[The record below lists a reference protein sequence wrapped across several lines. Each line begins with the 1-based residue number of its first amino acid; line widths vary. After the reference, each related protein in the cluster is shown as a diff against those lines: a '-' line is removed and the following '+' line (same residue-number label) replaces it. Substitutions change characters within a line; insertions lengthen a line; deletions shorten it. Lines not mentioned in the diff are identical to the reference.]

1 MILKGAA
8 AQHEVMHQPADAYML
23 GHSMIGDAVR
33 RAGLMAGAGVPFMLQ
48 NTGGAITRAM
58 VLHMMCTCA
67 RLTPPARVAGTAT
80 LTRVFAP
87 SSHRNVPRLHV
98 W

>member
-1 MILKGAA
+1 
-8 AQHEVMHQPADAYML
+8 MHQPADAYML
-23 GHSMIGDAVR
+23 GHSKIGDAVR

-67 RLTPPARVAGTAT
+67 RLMPPRVTGTAT

>member
-1 MILKGAA
+1 
-8 AQHEVMHQPADAYML
+8 MHQPADAYML
-23 GHSMIGDAVR
+23 GHSKIGDAVR

-67 RLTPPARVAGTAT
+67 HLTASRWHGDSHTRLC
-80 LTRVFAP
+80 P
-87 SSHRNVPRLHV
+87 SSHRDISRVHV
-98 W
+98 R